1 MIKNLFFYF
10 VFILT
15 FSVHAQTE
23 LETIDLQTDLEFFQS
38 NTGNIGVKS
47 KSGDEKI
54 PAKYT
59 AIFVYPTGYLVSKK
73 NKSNNYEVSYSYGF
87 YSTTFKE
94 LLPLNFQS
102 ILPLSDN
109 TFIVSRNS
117 DGKYA
122 LLSNTLK
129 TLIPYDYDLISP
141 KSCDLYRVK
150 KNNMFGFINSEGKI
164 IIDFKYSFALSFTED
179 KAAVSQ
185 NDLVGFID
193 TKGKMIIP
201 ARFSTANSFHFNSAT
216 VYINNLSSCIDSIG
230 ELRFPFV
237 FKSIEPIPNN
247 QFLFETHPK
256 YRGEF
261 EKEVSRTAH
270 LYKLNQWA
278 PVVEYSNMDDEG
290 LSDQTNQFNFKG
302 IISKDKKIIGG
313 EDFIEVIY
321 LGEINKEN
329 YFAVQTLTEVEE
341 NDNWNFT
348 LLNGKG
354 EKIGTASHIELR
366 FNSSKQQ
373 LEELVIENG
382 EISWK
387 KVTL

>member
-1 MIKNLFFYF
+1 MIKKLFFSFFLF
-10 VFILT
+10 VS
-15 FSVHAQTE
+15 FSFVAQTE
-23 LETIDLQTDLEFFQS
+23 LETIDLPSDLEFFKS
-38 NTGNIGVKS
+38 NTGNIGLKS

-54 PAKYT
+54 PAKYNS
-59 AIFVYPTGYLVSKK
+59 IFVYSSGFLVCKK
-73 NKSNNYEVSYSYGF
+73 NKITSFETTYSYGF
-87 YSTTFKE
+87 YSLTFKE
-94 LLPLNFQS
+94 ILPLAFQS

-109 TFIVSRNS
+109 NFIVSRNS

-122 LLSNTLK
+122 VFSSSLK
-129 TLIPYDYDLISP
+129 TIIPYEYESISP
-141 KSCDLYRVK
+141 KSFDLYRVK
-150 KNNMFGFINSEGKI
+150 KNNLFGFINNEGKLMI
-164 IIDFKYSFALSFTED
+164 ENKYSFALPFSEE

-193 TKGKMIIP
+193 LKGKMIIP
-201 ARFSTANSFHFNSAT
+201 ARFSTANSFHYNSAT

-237 FKSIEPIPNN
+237 FKSIEPIPNS
-247 QFLFETHPK
+247 QFIFETHPK

-261 EKEVSRTAH
+261 EKEVARTAH
-270 LYKLNQWA
+270 SFKLNQWA
-278 PVVEYSNMDDEG
+278 PVVEYSNTDDDG

-313 EDFIEVIY
+313 EDFIEVLY
-321 LGEINKEN
+321 LGEINQLN
-329 YFAVQTLTEVEE
+329 YFAVQTLTEVED

-354 EKIGTASHIELR
+354 EQIGKANHIELR

-373 LEELVIENG
+373 IEELVIENG
-382 EISWK
+382 EAIWI
-387 KVTL
+387 KVQI

>member
-1 MIKNLFFYF
+1 MIKKLFFSFLLF
-10 VFILT
+10 VS
-15 FSVHAQTE
+15 FSIVAQIE
-23 LETIDLQTDLEFFQS
+23 LETIDLPSDLEFFKS
-38 NTGNIGVKS
+38 NTGNIGIKS
-47 KSGDEKI
+47 KSGEEKI

-59 AIFVYPTGYLVSKK
+59 AIFAYSTGYLVSKK
-73 NKSNNYEVSYSYGF
+73 NKSNNYEISYSYGF
-87 YSTTFKE
+87 YSSTFKE
-94 LLPLNFQS
+94 ILPLSFQS

-122 LLSNTLK
+122 LLSSSLK
-129 TLIPYDYDLISP
+129 TIIPYEYDLISP
-141 KSCDLYRVK
+141 KSCDLFRVK
-150 KNNMFGFINSEGKI
+150 KNNLFGYINTEGKTVI
-164 IIDFKYSFALSFTED
+164 ENKYNFALSFSED

-201 ARFSTANSFHFNSAT
+201 AHFSTANSFHYNSAT

-230 ELRFPFV
+230 ELRFPFI
-237 FKSIEPIPNN
+237 FKSIEAIPNS

-261 EKEVSRTAH
+261 EKEVSRTSH
-270 LYKLNQWA
+270 SFKLNQWA
-278 PVVEYSNMDDEG
+278 PIVEYSNIDDEG
-290 LSDQTNQFNFKG
+290 LSDQSNQFNFKG

-354 EKIGTASHIELR
+354 EKIGKANHIELR
-366 FNSSKQQ
+366 FNSSNQQ
-373 LEELVIENG
+373 IEELVIENG
-382 EISWK
+382 EVIWK
-387 KVTL
+387 KVSF